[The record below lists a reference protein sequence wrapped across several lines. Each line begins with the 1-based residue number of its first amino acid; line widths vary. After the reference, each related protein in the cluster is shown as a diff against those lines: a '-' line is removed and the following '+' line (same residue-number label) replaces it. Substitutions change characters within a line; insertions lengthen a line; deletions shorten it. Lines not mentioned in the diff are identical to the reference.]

1 MILTDAAFGESIST
15 YHQLFKQYI
24 PAVPA
29 RSLHPQAVWSHFSP
43 AQGNHFQSEWEFLSP
58 GVVRGQVLDKADI
71 TACDSKRS
79 AITNPQT
86 GELRVSRLFQ
96 DMGKKGPERCAVGR
110 AGSVA
115 DLPHHIKSIGG
126 QKEALAWGQMGLTDN
141 FTSGQIG
148 WKD

>member
-1 MILTDAAFGESIST
+1 MLHLVSQSRLITSYSSSISLLSLLAAFI
-15 YHQLFKQYI
+15 LR
-24 PAVPA
+24 P
-29 RSLHPQAVWSHFSP
+29 AVWSHFSP
-43 AQGNHFQSEWEFLSP
+43 AQGNHFQSEWEFLSL
-58 GVVRGQVLDKADI
+58 GVVRGQVLDKTDI

-86 GELRVSRLFQ
+86 GEPRVSRLFQ
-96 DMGKKGPERCAVGR
+96 DMGKEGLERCAVGR
-110 AGSVA
+110 AGYVA

-126 QKEALAWGQMGLTDN
+126 QKEALAWGQTGLTDN